1 MALYR
6 RRVTVSSVEPVEPVE
21 PEEAA
26 PPPAPEAELEEG
38 ELPVNSWP
46 PPAPPQLVIPTLA
59 GPLPTPHTGFSTI
72 FGSHNLLLGRYR
84 YVIDLNF
91 STDFYRNNIQF
102 ACSVSMVVFVCLP
115 NEMC

>member
-1 MALYR
+1 MSCTLSFSALKALYHL
-6 RRVTVSSVEPVEPVE
+6 RVTVSSVEPVE

-59 GPLPTPHTGFSTI
+59 GPLPTPHTGLVHFLAHII
-72 FGSHNLLLGRYR
+72 FN
-84 YVIDLNF
+84 YVIFFLV
-91 STDFYRNNIQF
+91 RH
-102 ACSVSMVVFVCLP
+102 
-115 NEMC
+115 

>member
-1 MALYR
+1 MSCTLSFSALKALYHL
-6 RRVTVSSVEPVEPVE
+6 RVTVSSVEPVE

-59 GPLPTPHTGFSTI
+59 GPLPTPHTGFSTV
-72 FGSHNLLLGRYR
+72 FCSHNFHFHLIFLLGASL
-84 YVIDLNF
+84 V
-91 STDFYRNNIQF
+91 
-102 ACSVSMVVFVCLP
+102 
-115 NEMC
+115 